1 MVGLKN
7 EPPSSMYCSP
17 SDHTLFLH
25 IKNDCEFS
33 LLCLIRT
40 CTFEMEKEGGN
51 HYFELW
57 YSHMG
62 AQEMVTG
69 RN

>member
-1 MVGLKN
+1 
-7 EPPSSMYCSP
+7 
-17 SDHTLFLH
+17 
-25 IKNDCEFS
+25 
-33 LLCLIRT
+33 
-40 CTFEMEKEGGN
+40 MEKEGGN